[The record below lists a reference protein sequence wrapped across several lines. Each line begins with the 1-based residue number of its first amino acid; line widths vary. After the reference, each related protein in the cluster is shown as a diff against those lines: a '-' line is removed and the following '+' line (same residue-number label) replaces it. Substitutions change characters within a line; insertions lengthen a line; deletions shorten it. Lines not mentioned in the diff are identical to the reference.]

1 MNEKKETQG
10 LQWIHKATFLLLAD
24 ALTILFS
31 YFAALLLRF
40 DFAMST
46 IPREYLLGYIWSMP
60 FWVAAA
66 IVVFYG
72 CRLYHSIWRLASV
85 AELRRI
91 ILAYTLLIP
100 VYVLG
105 GLFL

>member
-46 IPREYLLGYIWSMP
+46 IPREYLLGYILVHA
-60 FWVAAA
+60 FL
-66 IVVFYG
+66 G
-72 CRLYHSIWRLASV
+72 CGGDCCILRLQAVS
-85 AELRRI
+85 
-91 ILAYTLLIP
+91 
-100 VYVLG
+100 
-105 GLFL
+105 